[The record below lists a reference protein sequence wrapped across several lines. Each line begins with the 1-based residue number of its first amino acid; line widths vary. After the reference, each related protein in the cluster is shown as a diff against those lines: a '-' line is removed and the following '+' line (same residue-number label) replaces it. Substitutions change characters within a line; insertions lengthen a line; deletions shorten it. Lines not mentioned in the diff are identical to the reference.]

1 MTIKIR
7 ELPPVLQAVFNL
19 SVIDRYPQIA
29 IAKMNGIRLEAAE
42 TFLPSFRNGLGYFRN
57 KKISRALF
65 FLYVF
70 GNQPITCW
78 HQIGLTNSIF
88 K

>member
-42 TFLPSFRNGLGYFRN
+42 AYIQVTR
-57 KKISRALF
+57 
-65 FLYVF
+65 
-70 GNQPITCW
+70 Q
-78 HQIGLTNSIF
+78 QIVDRDLR
-88 K
+88 